1 MDEYYQ
7 KPFSKKQQPQ
17 LMLRNYIYLF
27 ALLFLAACTKTSTT
41 IEEGDPLPTIGE
53 EPAIELISVNPTT
66 VQSYADSIAFTI
78 SYIDGDGDLGTE
90 DPDITSIELI
100 DQRAPDFLIFEYH
113 LSPRTP
119 SGAEL
124 SIQGI
129 LNIVLENS
137 ILLDDSN
144 TSEETTFTIRIKDR
158 ADNWS
163 NTIETETIT
172 ITN

>member
-1 MDEYYQ
+1 
-7 KPFSKKQQPQ
+7 
-17 LMLRNYIYLF
+17 MLRNSILF
-27 ALLFLAACTKTSTT
+27 FGILLLAACTKTNTT
-41 IEEGDPLPTIGE
+41 IEEGTPLPAIGE
-53 EPAIELISVNPTT
+53 EPEIELISVNPTT
-66 VQSYADSIAFTI
+66 VQSYSDSIAFTV

-100 DQRAPDFLIFEYH
+100 DQRAPNDLIFEYH

-119 SGAEL
+119 SGTEL
-124 SIQGI
+124 SIQGM
-129 LNIVLENS
+129 LTIVLENS
-137 ILLDDSN
+137 ILLDDAN

-163 NTIETETIT
+163 NMIETETIT